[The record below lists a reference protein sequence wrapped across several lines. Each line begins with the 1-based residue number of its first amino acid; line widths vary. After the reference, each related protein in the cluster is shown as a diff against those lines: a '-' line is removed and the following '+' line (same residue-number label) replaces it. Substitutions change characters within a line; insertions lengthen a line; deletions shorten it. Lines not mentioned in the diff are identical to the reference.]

1 MHGQRFSYVLRLL
14 PYLRRR
20 VVRFLSISTCSCR
33 YSCQSPLFYHYF
45 FVERLIAGNFIG
57 DQEFKFH
64 SDGSPLALAV
74 ALTAFLHGPLI
85 AIELTSVR
93 LLSFFIRH
101 QMA

>member
-1 MHGQRFSYVLRLL
+1 MHGQRFLSFAIVALFASQGRSLFEHIDLL
-14 PYLRRR
+14 LHIRANRR
-20 VVRFLSISTCSCR
+20 F
-33 YSCQSPLFYHYF
+33 FYHYF

-64 SDGSPLALAV
+64 IDGSPLALAV
-74 ALTAFLHGPLI
+74 ALAAFLHGPLI